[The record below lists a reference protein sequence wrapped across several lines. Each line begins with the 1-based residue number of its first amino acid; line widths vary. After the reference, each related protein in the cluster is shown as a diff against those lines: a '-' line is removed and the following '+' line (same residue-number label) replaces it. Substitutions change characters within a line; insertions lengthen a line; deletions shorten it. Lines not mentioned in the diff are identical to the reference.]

1 MCSICNQLSCPTLC
15 PNRREQGTHTC
26 HVCGDGIVTRE
37 YYYQIGTSFFH
48 KDCLLDYYDKDE
60 LLALF
65 GAQPRMA
72 EESSIALLILGDK
85 DEK

>member
-1 MCSICNQLSCPTLC
+1 MCEDRI
-15 PNRREQGTHTC
+15 
-26 HVCGDGIVTRE
+26 GIRE
-37 YYYQIGTSFFH
+37 YFYQVGDSFFH

-65 GAQPRMA
+65 GAKPRTVA
-72 EESSIALLILGDK
+72 EGSIALLVLGDK